1 MAAIFCLKEGRMIP
15 APEADILKKAD
26 YAALLSANAAL
37 EAAQAEAARILTE
50 AKAVYAAERERGYA
64 EGLEEGKA
72 EMAERTFEA
81 ISRGVDFVE
90 NLESSTVDIVMRS
103 LERLLGDMPP
113 QDVALG
119 VVRKSLAYVRGQKQ
133 VTLRVCPAE
142 AEWVRTEVDALGLQ
156 LLGVGLVRVV
166 PDRNLQ
172 SGACLMESDL
182 GLIDASLKVQLAALR
197 KAFEGQL
204 KQG

>member
-1 MAAIFCLKEGRMIP
+1 MAVIFCLKEGRMTP
-15 APEADILKKAD
+15 APEADILKSAD
-26 YAALLSANAAL
+26 YAALLTANAAL
-37 EAAQAEAARILTE
+37 EVAQAEAARIRAE
-50 AKAVYAAERERGYA
+50 AVAAHAAERERGYA

-90 NLESSTVDIVMRS
+90 NLESSTVNIVMRS
-103 LERLLGDMPP
+103 LERLIGDMPP
-113 QDVALG
+113 QEVAQG

-142 AEWVRTEVDALGLQ
+142 AEGVRAEVDALGLQ
-156 LLGVGLVRVV
+156 LLGVELVRVV
-166 PDRNLQ
+166 ADRNLHT
-172 SGACLMESDL
+172 GACLLESDL

-197 KAFEGQL
+197 KAFDGQL

>member
-1 MAAIFCLKEGRMIP
+1 MAVIFCLKEGRMLP
-15 APEADILKKAD
+15 APEADILKSTD
-26 YAALLSANAAL
+26 YAALLTANAAL
-37 EAAQAEAARILTE
+37 EAAKVEAKRIRAE
-50 AKAVYAAERERGYA
+50 AKATYAAERERGYT

-103 LERLLGDMPP
+103 LERLIGDMPP
-113 QDVALG
+113 KDVTLG

-133 VTLRVCPAE
+133 VSLRVCPAE
-142 AEWVRTEVDALGLQ
+142 ADWVRAEVDAMGVQ

-172 SGACLMESDL
+172 AGACLLESDL

-197 KAFEGQL
+197 KAFDGQL

>member
-1 MAAIFCLKEGRMIP
+1 MAVIFCLKQGRMTP
-15 APEADILKKAD
+15 APEADILKSAD
-26 YAALLSANAAL
+26 YAALLTANAAL
-37 EAAQAEAARILTE
+37 EAAQAEAARIRAE
-50 AKAVYAAERERGYA
+50 AEAVYAAERERGYA

-113 QDVALG
+113 KDVALG
-119 VVRKSLAYVRGQKQ
+119 LVRKSLAYVRGQKQ
-133 VTLRVCPAE
+133 VTLRVCPEE
-142 AEWVRTEVDALGLQ
+142 ADWVRAEVDALGLH

-166 PDRNLQ
+166 ADRNLQ
-172 SGACLMESDL
+172 TGACLLESDL
-182 GLIDASLKVQLAALR
+182 GLIDASLKVQMAALR
-197 KAFEGQL
+197 RAFNGQL
-204 KQG
+204 KQR